1 MSEDKLRGEM
11 DRGAKAKALLNNP
24 MLKEAFEQLE
34 KQYIEAWKISPNRD
48 SEGRERIYLLMKSL
62 DAVHAHLVSVL
73 ETGKLAEKQLNL
85 KF

>member
-1 MSEDKLRGEM
+1 
-11 DRGAKAKALLNNP
+11 
-24 MLKEAFEQLE
+24 
-34 KQYIEAWKISPNRD
+34 
-48 SEGRERIYLLMKSL
+48 MKSL